1 MHPFKC
7 SGCHYQLVIFLQIKT
22 KVTPLKYFTRNLYSC
37 KKKKLSH
44 SHHILCKLTKDNSFA
59 LIPGNPDP
67 LVFHVPQVF
76 FDTLQQ
82 RISAGSKKKRLPNS
96 TTAFVRKD
104 ALPLG
109 TFSKYTW
116 HLTNVLHVKQIFDT
130 PEVSL

>member
-1 MHPFKC
+1 MRNC
-7 SGCHYQLVIFLQIKT
+7 SNTEVQIFHAFLLYP
-22 KVTPLKYFTRNLYSC
+22 VTLFYFQ
-37 KKKKLSH
+37 H
-44 SHHILCKLTKDNSFA
+44 
-59 LIPGNPDP
+59 PGNPDP

-76 FDTLQQ
+76 FDQLQQ

-96 TTAFVRKD
+96 TTAFIRKD

-130 PEVSL
+130 SIVSDM